1 MFDNRYGTGQST
13 LDGIIRATNVLI
25 AGKVVVVAGYGYCG
39 KGVANR
45 ARGLG
50 AQVVVTEVDPL
61 RALEAVMDGF
71 RVLPMATAAREGDI
85 FITVSGDRD
94 VLRGEHFEVMKDG
107 AILANSGHFDIE
119 IDLATLAA
127 LAGDGGVRQVRPLVD
142 EYLVGDRRV
151 LVVAEG
157 RLVNLGAAE
166 GHPAAVMDMSFAN
179 QALCAEWVLNHREA
193 LEPRVYDVPPE
204 IDREIARLKLDTM
217 GVEIDTLTPA
227 QAEYLSSWTVGT

>member
-1 MFDNRYGTGQST
+1 
-13 LDGIIRATNVLI
+13 
-25 AGKVVVVAGYGYCG
+25 
-39 KGVANR
+39 
-45 ARGLG
+45 
-50 AQVVVTEVDPL
+50 
-61 RALEAVMDGF
+61 MDGF
-71 RVLPMATAAREGDI
+71 RVEPMAVAAREGDI
-85 FITVSGDRD
+85 FITVTGDRD

-119 IDLATLAA
+119 IDLSTLGE
-127 LAGDGGVRQVRPLVD
+127 LAGAGGRRAVRPSV
-142 EYLVGDRRV
+142 EEFLVGDRRV

-179 QALCAEWVLNHREA
+179 QALCAEWVLSHREA
-193 LEPRVYDVPPE
+193 LEARVYDVPVE

-217 GVEIDTLTPA
+217 GVEIDSLTPE